1 MPEAASAPSSTLGF
15 ARAGGLPSRAV
26 IGDSEF
32 DRDTTVTRRAPGV
45 YDIDLSAGWTIITA
59 VNGGYLLAVLGRA
72 LADTL
77 PHPDPFTISAH
88 YLTASRPGPAVIR
101 TERVRTGRTLSTG
114 QGSLFQ
120 YDDEGNEVERI
131 RVLASYGDLAALPDD
146 VRTTATPP
154 AIPPLDQC
162 FGPDDSPA
170 PVPGSSAITERLMI
184 KLDPATLG
192 WALGAPS
199 GKGEMR
205 AWFGLADGRPADPLS
220 LLLTVDALPPTA
232 FEIGLEGWV
241 PTVELTV
248 HVRHRPAPGPLRVSI
263 TTRNLAGGF
272 LEEDAEVWDSEDRLV
287 AQSRQLAR
295 VRLG

>member
-1 MPEAASAPSSTLGF
+1 MPEAASAPAT
-15 ARAGGLPSRAV
+15 RAV

-32 DRDTTVTRRAPGV
+32 DRDTEVVRRAPGV
-45 YDIDLSAGWTIITA
+45 YDIDLSAGWTIISA

-77 PHPDPFTISAH
+77 PHPDPFTVSAH
-88 YLTASRPGPAVIR
+88 YLTASQPGPAVIR
-101 TERVRTGRTLSTG
+101 TETVRTGRTLSTG
-114 QGSLFQ
+114 QASLFQ
-120 YDDEGNEVERI
+120 YDAEGNEVERI
-131 RVLASYGDLAALPDD
+131 RVLASYGDLAALPGD
-146 VRTTATPP
+146 VRTSAVPP
-154 AIPPLDQC
+154 VMPPLERC
-162 FGPDDSPA
+162 LGPADGPA
-170 PVPGSSAITERLMI
+170 PVDGSSAITERLML
-184 KLDPATLG
+184 KLDPATVG
-192 WALGAPS
+192 WAVGAPS

-205 AWFGLADGRPADPLS
+205 AWFGLADGRDADPLS
-220 LLLTVDALPPTA
+220 LLLAVDALPPTA
-232 FEIGLEGWV
+232 FEIGLTGWV

>member
-1 MPEAASAPSSTLGF
+1 MAQVSSAAQ
-15 ARAGGLPSRAV
+15 AV

-32 DRDTTVTRRAPGV
+32 DRDTAVTRREPGV
-45 YDIDLSAGWTIITA
+45 YDIDLSAGWTIISA

-72 LADTL
+72 LGDTL
-77 PHPDPFTISAH
+77 PHSDPFTISAH

-101 TERVRTGRTLSTG
+101 TDVVRTGRTLSTG
-114 QGSLFQ
+114 QASLFQ
-120 YDDEGNEVERI
+120 YDDEGAEVERI
-131 RVLASYGDLAALPDD
+131 RVLASYGDLDALPDD
-146 VRTTATPP
+146 VRTTAKPP
-154 AIPPLDQC
+154 HFPPVEQC
-162 FGPDDSPA
+162 FGAQDGPTPIK
-170 PVPGSSAITERLMI
+170 GSSAITERLAL

-192 WALGAPS
+192 WAIGSPS

-205 AWFGLADGRPADPLS
+205 AWFGLADGRDADPLS
-220 LLLTVDALPPTA
+220 LLLAVDALPPTA
-232 FEIGLEGWV
+232 FEMGLTGWV

-248 HVRHRPAPGPLRVSI
+248 HVRCRPAPGPLRVSI

-295 VRLG
+295 AKLS